1 MGKRI
6 VMLDVVL
13 YVVFPI
19 VLWHALRGPVGEYGA
34 MLICTVPGAVYTV
47 YRYWLI
53 RKVQWFG
60 TFLIVNLAVSTLLNV
75 LAGSALQMLWNDVWY
90 SIVLAVCFL
99 VTVVVRRPVMLYFS
113 LDFVEMQGAPRSVMK
128 KRFLERDVFPLFQW
142 ITVGFALRDGLLAAI
157 KAHLIIRYGIEAFD
171 RAIVIREVI
180 SWGFTILCILG
191 FIRISNILNDGSK
204 SNEASG

>member
-180 SWGFTILCILG
+180 SWGFTILYVLG

-204 SNEASG
+204 SKEASG